1 MKKWCLLVILIVGFL
16 GVCMSAPRVSAS
28 QFNSKEECLNASGGR
43 RDISSVDWAC
53 DWVGTAT
60 ETVCALWIG
69 SATNTVDP
77 IIYTDKTSG
86 KVTIRYY
93 RMCYDGTLGTAH
105 IWVENDNGAID
116 DSMNMNGGTWNNP
129 KHIDTQLDVG
139 KFISG
144 ISSTEV
150 THDGK
155 VYNEYSRWV
164 KVGRQ
169 SETASSCDAYS
180 GACSEMNE
188 LVRVRI
194 LKKSFQAK
202 ADVSDS
208 STGYV
213 VNGSTSK
220 TVTCNNAMDGCS
232 VGFSFYIKKISG
244 SSSDDTTYGTEKIGP
259 SGSWTGVE
267 SNKSS
272 TASSGGT
279 EVATYSATIKA
290 GQRICYRMNYHPHG
304 SYGENTTKTVTA
316 CAYAVGEFS
325 SSIDIKAKKQSS
337 RNYSDNMIYARPDDK
352 IDLQGTYAPRAQY
365 AASLRP
371 KIVEVNGTTN
381 SSSGTVQSR
390 FNSIVGSNGWKN
402 TFSIRL
408 DRGSTGLLVQ
418 HKGGTIGAIDTYKF
432 IAGYSIN
439 AKQDPG
445 NALKAKALTNN
456 DDSHKTA
463 PKKST
468 ISYDK
473 TTGFKVTVDPNRI
486 SDELQIVV
494 PYNFINSTK
503 VTLDDNVSLYAGE
516 AMSISYDIETRTRK
530 NNKIGSTYATI
541 VRGAQWE
548 LQMSA
553 DGGKTWEKY
562 GKKTNQVLNKNGKI
576 DGDSISL
583 KSTAIV
589 PDVKAGTMVCF
600 RSAVYP
606 ASSGGDTNIDKGG
619 DKEWAYSD
627 SKCYTVAKR
636 PSLQVWGG
644 NIYSNG
650 AITTSVAVKKRLAG
664 ESDGTHVFG
673 SWGEL
678 GIIANGQVK
687 GLASGAGYA
696 YNTGANNT
704 GFCFV
709 STLSFANDKC
719 NSETTGSLGVSF
731 GVLDDEKKLIIEK
744 LTNAEDVTKY
754 SSTDELE
761 ERIGGDSGII
771 LVENDE
777 TVNITKPIIYDDT
790 YTSFESMPKVVIYAK
805 NVNINCNVTQIDALI
820 IAEDA
825 VNTCSNISDVNDQ
838 GRSVQ
843 LKVNGA
849 IVADKLI
856 AGRTYGA
863 GTGTNSGIPAEII
876 NFDPSL
882 YLWGNDAIKTDPN
895 SSLVNVYLRELSPR
909 Y

>member
-1 MKKWCLLVILIVGFL
+1 MKKWCLLVVLAVGFL
-16 GVCMSAPRVSAS
+16 GACVSAPRVSAS
-28 QFNSKEECLNASGGR
+28 QFDSYDECINASGGR
-43 RDISSVDWAC
+43 GDISSVDWAC
-53 DWVGTAT
+53 GWVGYAT

-69 SATNTVDP
+69 STTSTVDP
-77 IIYTDKTSG
+77 IIYTDKASG
-86 KVTIRYY
+86 DLTIRYY
-93 RMCYDGTLGTAH
+93 RMCYDGTLGTAR

-116 DSMNMNGGTWNNP
+116 DSKNMNGGSWSHP
-129 KHIDTQLDVG
+129 KHIDTKLNIG

-155 VYNEYSRWV
+155 LYDEYSRV
-164 KVGRQ
+164 VTVGRQ

-180 GACSEMNE
+180 GACSEME
-188 LVRVRI
+188 EKVRVRV

-202 ADVSDS
+202 ADVSDA
-208 STGYV
+208 STEYV

-220 TVTCNNAMDGCS
+220 NIECNDTGDGCS
-232 VGFSFYIKKISG
+232 VNFSFHLKRTVG
-244 SSSDDTTYGTEKIGP
+244 TDSDSTTYSIEKIGP
-259 SGSWTGVE
+259 SGSWTAVDT
-267 SNKSS
+267 NVSS
-272 TASSGGT
+272 TPSSSGT
-279 EVATYSATIKA
+279 NVKTYNNVKIKA
-290 GQRICYRMNYHPHG
+290 GQRICYRMTYHPFG
-304 SYGENTTKTVTA
+304 SYGTSAERIVSA

-325 SSIDIKAKKQSS
+325 SSIDVKAKKTADAS
-337 RNYSDNMIYARPDDK
+337 YSNNVIYARPDGK
-352 IDLQGTYAPRAQY
+352 VYLQGTYSPEAQFV
-365 AASLRP
+365 ANLRP
-371 KIVEVNGTTN
+371 SVVEVNKITN
-381 SSSGTVQSR
+381 DSSGDVKSR
-390 FNSIVGSNGWKN
+390 FNNIVGSNGWKN
-402 TFSIRL
+402 VFSVRL
-408 DRGSTGLLVQ
+408 DRDSTVLKVQ
-418 HKGGTIGAIDTYKF
+418 HKSGTVGSTTKYQQFVD
-432 IAGYSIN
+432 YSIDARN
-439 AKQDPG
+439 DVGKK
-445 NALKAKALTNN
+445 LIAKALTNN
-456 DDSHKTA
+456 DNDRKTV

-468 ISYDK
+468 VSHDGS
-473 TTGFKVTVDPNRI
+473 TGFKVVVDPGGI
-486 SDELQIVV
+486 SDELQVIV
-494 PYNFINSTK
+494 PYNFINSTE
-503 VTLDDNVSLYAGE
+503 VTLDKALYAGE
-516 AMSISYDIETRTRK
+516 DMPVPYSINTQPGYNEHTGR
-530 NNKIGSTYATI
+530 YATI
-541 VRGAQWE
+541 VRKAKWE

-553 DGGKTWEKY
+553 DGGNTWEKF
-562 GKKTNQVLNKNGKI
+562 GEQTNQTLNSDGKI
-576 DGDSISL
+576 DGATMDIS
-583 KSTAIV
+583 STVVTV
-589 PDVKAGTMVCF
+589 PDAKAGSEVCF

-606 ASSGGDTNIDKGG
+606 ATSDDGKDNLDPNGDGR
-619 DKEWAYSD
+619 WAYSAT
-627 SKCYTVAKR
+627 KCYPVAKR

-849 IVADKLI
+849 IVADRLI